1 MTKIPSGEVILRAI
15 HGWSASDG
23 NRCDIESN
31 AGDFSIGYQNN
42 IGDSVRIDQANEEGT
57 LSNGQ
62 TDIELHQFKLRQT
75 HWIHPD
81 GYCHRIPQKIFLS
94 INWHIRRICK
104 KMYRKIQ
111 NKTHPHLI
119 LRWKEVISQLD
130 NFRGIPVGLFSLTSN
145 YSRDSMI
152 WTNGMAAPFI
162 RQAHGELAI
171 INARAKSPSSWI
183 TTCLYDHE
191 KGKGGA
197 AHRDMNRSYLMADIG
212 PANIFLYNTSII
224 KLVGVFHKVDR
235 DFLLHRRWGH
245 TL

>member
-1 MTKIPSGEVILRAI
+1 
-15 HGWSASDG
+15 
-23 NRCDIESN
+23 
-31 AGDFSIGYQNN
+31 
-42 IGDSVRIDQANEEGT
+42 
-57 LSNGQ
+57 
-62 TDIELHQFKLRQT
+62 
-75 HWIHPD
+75 
-81 GYCHRIPQKIFLS
+81 
-94 INWHIRRICK
+94 
-104 KMYRKIQ
+104 MYRKIQ

-130 NFRGIPVGLFSLTSN
+130 NFGGYQVGLFSLTSN
-145 YSRDSMI
+145 YSRDSMT

-171 INARAKSPSSWI
+171 TNAGAKSPSSWI
-183 TTCLYDHE
+183 TTCLYDHK

-197 AHRDMNRSYLMADIG
+197 AHRDMNRSYLMAGIG

-224 KLVGVFHKVDR
+224 KLGGVSHKVDR